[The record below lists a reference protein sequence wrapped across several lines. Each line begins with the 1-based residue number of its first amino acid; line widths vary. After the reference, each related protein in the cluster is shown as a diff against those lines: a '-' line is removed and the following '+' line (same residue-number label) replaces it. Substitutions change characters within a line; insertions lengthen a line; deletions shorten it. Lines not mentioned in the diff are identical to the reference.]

1 MRTLTVWL
9 NDPVRRNVGVLALA
23 QACFMCVQTMGIAT
37 TPLAAHAILGVDKSL
52 ATLPIVMV
60 HAGLMLTTIPA
71 SLLMA
76 RLGRKTGFTIG
87 GVLGVA
93 AGIISLIGVYEQA
106 FWMLCVGGLLQG
118 MSGAF
123 AWYFR
128 FAAADMAKPE
138 FRGTAISLVMAGGV
152 LAGIIGPQTA
162 KYAVDWLS
170 PILFAGVYVMFA
182 VYSLMMIGL
191 VQVLRIPDPKAE
203 AQEMTEPAR
212 PFREIARQPAYVVAV
227 TSSMFGYGVM
237 TLVMSAT
244 PLAMLGCGFG
254 FGDSATVIQAHVV
267 AMFLPA
273 FFTGALIKRFG
284 VLQVIATGAA
294 VQLLC
299 AIVNLSGIGFA
310 NFLIANILVGI
321 GWNFTFIGGTT
332 LLTSTYRTSE
342 RAKVQASHD
351 FLVYAT
357 TALAAGLSGILQA
370 NVGWAVI
377 NIAAIPLMMIVF
389 AAAATLSA
397 AQSRKAVPAE

>member
-1 MRTLTVWL
+1 
-9 NDPVRRNVGVLALA
+9 
-23 QACFMCVQTMGIAT
+23 
-37 TPLAAHAILGVDKSL
+37 
-52 ATLPIVMV
+52 
-60 HAGLMLTTIPA
+60 
-71 SLLMA
+71 
-76 RLGRKTGFTIG
+76 
-87 GVLGVA
+87 
-93 AGIISLIGVYEQA
+93 
-106 FWMLCVGGLLQG
+106 
-118 MSGAF
+118 
-123 AWYFR
+123 
-128 FAAADMAKPE
+128 
-138 FRGTAISLVMAGGV
+138 
-152 LAGIIGPQTA
+152 
-162 KYAVDWLS
+162 
-170 PILFAGVYVMFA
+170 
-182 VYSLMMIGL
+182 
-191 VQVLRIPDPKAE
+191 
-203 AQEMTEPAR
+203 
-212 PFREIARQPAYVVAV
+212 
-227 TSSMFGYGVM
+227 
-237 TLVMSAT
+237 
-244 PLAMLGCGFG
+244 
-254 FGDSATVIQAHVV
+254 IQAHVV

-299 AIVNLSGIGFA
+299 AVVNLSGIGFA

-389 AAAATLSA
+389 AAAVTLSA